1 MHTQWK
7 DIPGYDGRY
16 QASTDGQI
24 RGCDRTYTVTPA
36 DGKKAY
42 TRVHKGKVLRPCVG
56 SNGYF
61 YVGLRK
67 KTSSDNATYLPVHHL
82 IAITF
87 LGARPD
93 GAYICHKNG
102 DKKDCRV
109 DNLRYDTP
117 RENHL
122 DVYRCG
128 GTYGKLSPDQVRV
141 IKARLKAGEQQTAI
155 AKDYGVSQTAIYYI
169 DKGVHFGWL

>member
-1 MHTQWK
+1 MHTLWK
-7 DIPGYDGRY
+7 DIPGYEGRY

-24 RGCDRTYTVTPA
+24 RGCDRVYEVIPA
-36 DGKKAY
+36 DGKKPY
-42 TRVHKGKVLRPCVG
+42 KRTHRGRVLHPCVG

-61 YVGLRK
+61 YVGLR
-67 KTSSDNATYLPVHHL
+67 SSRSADNATFVPVHHL
-82 IAITF
+82 IALTF

-102 DKKDCRV
+102 DKKDCRL

-117 RENHL
+117 KENSL
-122 DVYRCG
+122 DIYRCG
-128 GTYGKLSPDQVRV
+128 GKCGKLSPDQVRV

-169 DKGVHFGWL
+169 DKEVHFGWV